1 MSRLFQIYEDDL
13 EALENAL
20 PDLHE
25 AMADKTTPRL
35 RVKLERVKQILS
47 NVRWNYGPHREV
59 EIDPEA
65 SGGAE

>member
-1 MSRLFQIYEDDL
+1 MSRLFQIYEQDL
-13 EALENAL
+13 EALEETL

-25 AMADKTTPRL
+25 ALAEKTTPRI

-59 EIDPEA
+59 ETVGDDE
-65 SGGAE
+65 